1 MKKTNKENP
10 ITFFRKANEARQAKV
25 KKSLP
30 KAQDGKNVISF
41 EAWKDAN
48 TNSAKSTPMMDRIY
62 NTSPSPT
69 EQMEN
74 VTKRMNEVERN
85 KVNPNEVMEAKLTG
99 AKKGGAIK
107 RKK

>member
-10 ITFFRKANEARQAKV
+10 VTFFRKANEARQAKV

-30 KAQDGKNVISF
+30 KAQDGKNVVSF

-48 TNSAKSTPMMDRIY
+48 TNRAKSTPMLDRIY
-62 NTSPSPT
+62 NTSPT

-74 VTKRMNEVERN
+74 MTKRMNEVERN
-85 KVNPNEVMEAKLTG
+85 KINPSGVMEAKLTG
-99 AKKGGAIK
+99 AKKGGTVK

>member
-10 ITFFRKANEARQAKV
+10 VTFFRKANEARQAKV

-48 TNSAKSTPMMDRIY
+48 TNRAKSTPMMDRIY
-62 NTSPSPT
+62 NTSPT

-74 VTKRMNEVERN
+74 VTKRMNEAERN
-85 KVNPNEVMEAKLTG
+85 KVDQSGAMQAKLTG
-99 AKKGGAIK
+99 SKKGGSVK